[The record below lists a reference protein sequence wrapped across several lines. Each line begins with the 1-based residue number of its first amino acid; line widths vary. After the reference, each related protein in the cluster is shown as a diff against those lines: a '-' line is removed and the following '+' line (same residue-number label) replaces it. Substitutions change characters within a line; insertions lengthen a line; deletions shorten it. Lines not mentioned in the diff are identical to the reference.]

1 MCETI
6 LSEDEFMDIP
16 GPKYGKVEFD
26 GFKSIPW
33 DFKAHSIPPSLVAM
47 VQIPIIG
54 KYKRRLTVR
63 EAARLQDF
71 PESFIPNEND
81 QQAYKQFGNAVN
93 VEVIKR
99 SAESLFNYKDKA
111 TNSTPRTLVKNPD
124 ESITE
129 ISENS
134 MLDTSDE
141 TSEKITVT
149 TLDKYFTK

>member
-1 MCETI
+1 MYKEERDAIFRKLKEGLPEFWDGKESIRFMKDEGCRQWRQMEWPGFYFQFMCETI
-6 LSEDEFMDIP
+6 LSEDGFMDIP

-81 QQAYKQFGNAVN
+81 QQAYKQF
-93 VEVIKR
+93 
-99 SAESLFNYKDKA
+99 
-111 TNSTPRTLVKNPD
+111 
-124 ESITE
+124 
-129 ISENS
+129 
-134 MLDTSDE
+134 
-141 TSEKITVT
+141 
-149 TLDKYFTK
+149 

>member
-1 MCETI
+1 
-6 LSEDEFMDIP
+6 
-16 GPKYGKVEFD
+16 
-26 GFKSIPW
+26 
-33 DFKAHSIPPSLVAM
+33 M

-99 SAESLFNYKDKA
+99 SAESLFNYKDKK
-111 TNSTPRTLVKNPD
+111 NEGPRTLVKNPD
-124 ESITE
+124 GTITE
-129 ISENS
+129 ITDNTI
-134 MLDTSDE
+134 MDASDE
-141 TSEKITVT
+141 TSEKISVT
-149 TLDKYFTK
+149 TLDKYFSK